1 MPDLATQIQESIHGS
16 YDWFQARLET
26 VPYEWREDDL
36 TVNGNFFFVTFRDGV
51 PTIDEFVEQVYQQII
66 HYCIPRKV
74 REDYRRRFLE
84 TNNFGLMQ
92 ALSDEARHLFI
103 TARNS
108 QRTSGEIGELILF
121 IMLEAVL
128 GAPQLVCKM
137 TLKTSDQMPVHGS
150 DAIHIAVGS
159 APNSVRLWWGESK
172 LYQSLSDALDEV
184 CGSII
189 AFLNLGQVRGARK
202 RDLEIIR
209 DHLSLTAD
217 PVLSAA
223 ILEYFDPYSTA
234 YNQREEAF
242 ACLVGFNYAA
252 YGQLS
257 TCPREE
263 IRDFFRREYEQR
275 IKTACTLF
283 GQKLRENNLHSQRV
297 HFFLLPF
304 PEVAEIR
311 SRFFARLGIA
321 A

>member
-1 MPDLATQIQESIHGS
+1 MPDLATQIHEGIHGS
-16 YDWFQARLET
+16 YDWFNARLEA
-26 VPYEWREDDL
+26 VPYSWSEADL
-36 TVNGNFFFVTFRDGV
+36 TVSGNFFFVTFRDGV
-51 PTIDEFVEQVYQQII
+51 PTVDEFVEQVYGQII

-74 REDYRRRFLE
+74 REDYRRRFVE
-84 TNNFGLMQ
+84 TNNFALMQ

-137 TLKTSDQMPVHGS
+137 TLKTSQHMPVHGS

-172 LYQSLSDALDEV
+172 LYQSLPQALDEV
-184 CGSII
+184 CQSII
-189 AFLNLGQVRGARK
+189 EFLSLSQVRGARS
-202 RDLEIIR
+202 RDLDIIR
-209 DHLSLTAD
+209 DHLSLTPD

-223 ILEYFDPYSTA
+223 ILEYFDPYSPA

-242 ACLVGFNYAA
+242 ACLVGFNYGT
-252 YGQLS
+252 YDQLS
-257 TCPREE
+257 ACPREE
-263 IRDFFRREYEQR
+263 VRDFFRREYEKR
-275 IKTACTLF
+275 IKSACKLF
-283 GQKLRENNLHSQRV
+283 GEKLRANNLASQRV

-304 PEVAEIR
+304 PEVEDIR
-311 SRFFARLGIA
+311 SRFFARLGVA